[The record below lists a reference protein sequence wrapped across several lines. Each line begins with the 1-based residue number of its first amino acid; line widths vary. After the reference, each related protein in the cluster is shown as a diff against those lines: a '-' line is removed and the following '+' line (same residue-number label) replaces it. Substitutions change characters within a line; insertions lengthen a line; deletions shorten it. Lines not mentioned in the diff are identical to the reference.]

1 MKKTLL
7 ATALA
12 VGFASAVS
20 AQTSVTLYGR
30 IDGGVGYEQYK
41 TNNHPAFTS
50 GVRGTDAKM
59 SRTGA
64 FSGQQNGNRWGLRGS
79 EDLGGGLKA
88 IFTLESGFD
97 IATGNSGQGGRLFG
111 RSAWF
116 GLQGDSWGAIKLGRD
131 YNFGAKYMPTVVSP
145 HGDIYGL
152 NSVHQTFTSGAGTV
166 RADNLISYETPNFS
180 GFQFGI
186 GYSFNYSGGQGYKVS
201 GGNDPKHSLLTTG
214 LKYSN
219 GPLTVAASYDQ
230 LNKVS
235 GSANKDVRSWV
246 LGASYDFEVASI
258 HLGFG
263 QDRNGVISARGS
275 GNANVPAVPVPA
287 LVNDP
292 VLNAINGKQHINDF
306 KSNNYSL
313 GFGIPIEGAGK
324 FMVNWQSSRL
334 GSGAIKDANRAAGG
348 KNSQNIYTL
357 AYRYDLSKRTNLYV
371 SGGYATGYNYNDTKA
386 QEVVVGLSHGF

>member
-12 VGFASAVS
+12 VGFASAAS

-30 IDGGVGYEQYK
+30 VDTGIGYEQYK
-41 TNNHPAFTS
+41 
-50 GVRGTDAKM
+50 GTDLSGAETKAK
-59 SRTGA
+59 RTGG
-64 FSGQQNGNRWGLRGS
+64 FSSHQNGSRWGLRGS

-97 IATGNSGQGGRLFG
+97 MYRGTSGQGDRLFG

-116 GLQGDSWGAIKLGRD
+116 GLQNDAWGAVKLGRD

-145 HGDIYGL
+145 HGDIYGV
-152 NSVHQTFTSGAGTV
+152 NSVHNTFTSGAGTV
-166 RADNLISYETPNFS
+166 RADNLISYETSVLS

-186 GYSFNYSGGQGYKVS
+186 GYSFNYNGAQPYDVS
-201 GGNDPKHSLLTTG
+201 GMDDNDQTLLTTG
-214 LKYSN
+214 LRYSS
-219 GPLTVAASYDQ
+219 GPLSIAASYDQ
-230 LNKVS
+230 L
-235 GSANKDVRSWV
+235 GSRDRNPDEKDVRSWV
-246 LGASYDFEVASI
+246 LGASYDFDVVSL

-263 QDRNGVISARGS
+263 QDRNGAITPHDGGTGFA
-275 GNANVPAVPVPA
+275 NAGGVVELRQYTPDAKV
-287 LVNDP
+287 
-292 VLNAINGKQHINDF
+292 
-306 KSNNYSL
+306 NNYSL

-334 GSGAIKDANRAAGG
+334 GSGAVKDGILERGG
-348 KNSQNIYTL
+348 KKSQNIYTL

-371 SGGYATGYNYNDTKA
+371 TGAYGTGYAFNDMKV